1 MQKYDSVTVKDIRV
15 VNPDGLY
22 YPAGYVAVTTPGS
35 GKTTWKPAREAIGTP
50 IMNCH
55 GLVYSATFTP
65 GDQIGKPNNL
75 HRNLCINP
83 LNANSNKG
91 NLIDRDITPI
101 TQIHTR
107 EVIENRDG
115 KFVVT
120 MPGRYRIKAKWRGT
134 IGNTMRDFTEATGF
148 TPVNVKML
156 KNDKVVCTRVIPL
169 ECADT

>member
-83 LNANSNKG
+83 LNANSNKTI
-91 NLIDRDITPI
+91 LIITGLL
-101 TQIHTR
+101 HKSD
-107 EVIENRDG
+107 IEN
-115 KFVVT
+115 F
-120 MPGRYRIKAKWRGT
+120 
-134 IGNTMRDFTEATGF
+134 
-148 TPVNVKML
+148 L
-156 KNDKVVCTRVIPL
+156 KRKELASLCTLIPL
-169 ECADT
+169 QDALINPPIADF